1 MISHCLLVSAI
12 CILASIQH
20 ASAFTSQR
28 VISTRTSR
36 GSHVYMAGFGAKKE
50 VAVEPGTA
58 GRVADAKA
66 SCKFLTEQSVLY
78 NIECSLQ

>member
-1 MISHCLLVSAI
+1 
-12 CILASIQH
+12 
-20 ASAFTSQR
+20 
-28 VISTRTSR
+28 
-36 GSHVYMAGFGAKKE
+36 MAGFGAKKE